1 MKALLESSEQSLL
14 AYCADLLAYHRTQLP
29 GGKRDGIPGNSVN
42 QQTIAEI
49 VVEITGHLTGRF
61 LGKIF
66 QLSSLSLA
74 IDFGLRDAG
83 YLFLSIEPAAPR
95 IYLIERSSRQME
107 KQSIAPLQFVQAMRS
122 NLGGGQ
128 LLSVTKDA
136 SDRIVRLSF
145 SVEDE
150 LGETKSAALVAQ
162 ITGRSAN
169 LFLLDGEGRIT
180 HALRSPKGAGQ
191 QIGEQYQPPVSQDPS
206 DIPGRAEVRSEP
218 ERLIEQGSFSSLSAA
233 ADDYYL
239 RRESAATFAARS
251 KALLGKINKELA
263 QALKL
268 QNNLNKDLAAHG
280 DSEQHKR
287 YGDLLLANIANATRD
302 GNKIKVKDYYS
313 EGAPE
318 IEIEG
323 DENASLQD
331 EAARYFARYTKA
343 KRATEEIG
351 ARRTQLVKTIARVAE
366 RKAELEKIIAARDEA
381 ALTLIEGAGKPTP
394 VRKSRRK
401 PDDKMPGVRRYR
413 SSDGYEIL
421 VGRAAHTNDQLTF
434 RIARPHDLWLH
445 SADYPGSHVVIRN
458 HARSEIPH
466 RTIIEAAQIAAKFSQ
481 AGDDSKVTVHYT
493 QRKFL
498 SKPKGAAPGLVR
510 MSSFKTINVEPKEG
524 IERIETQQ

>member
-1 MKALLESSEQSLL
+1 M
-14 AYCADLLAYHRTQLP
+14 
-29 GGKRDGIPGNSVN
+29 N
-42 QQTIAEI
+42 QQTIEEI
-49 VVEITGHLTGRF
+49 VQEIGSHLQGRF
-61 LGKIF
+61 LGRIF

-83 YLFLSIEPAAPR
+83 YLFISIDPAAPR
-95 IYLIERSSRQME
+95 LYLIERSSRQME

-122 NLGGGQ
+122 SLGGGR
-128 LLSVTKDA
+128 LLSITKDV

-150 LGETKSAALVAQ
+150 LGEAKSAALVAQ

-191 QIGEQYQPPVSQDPS
+191 QVGEQYHPPASQDPS
-206 DIPGRAEVRSEP
+206 DIPRKPGVPNEP
-218 ERLIEQGSFSSLSAA
+218 ERLLEKEGFSSLSAA

-268 QNNLNKDLAAHG
+268 QSNLHKDLAAHG

-287 YGDLLLANIANATRD
+287 HGDLLLANIANAKRD
-302 GNKIKVKDYYS
+302 GNRIKVKDYYS

-343 KRATEEIG
+343 KRATEEIS
-351 ARRTQLVKTIARVAE
+351 ARGTRLVETIARLAE
-366 RKAELEKIIAARDEA
+366 KKAEIERIIAARDEP
-381 ALTLIEGAGKPTP
+381 ALALFEGPGKPP
-394 VRKSRRK
+394 PARKSRRK
-401 PDDKMPGVRRYR
+401 PDDKIPGVRRYR

-445 SADYPGSHVVIRN
+445 SADYPGSHVVVRN
-458 HARSEIPH
+458 HTRSEIPH

>member
-1 MKALLESSEQSLL
+1 M
-14 AYCADLLAYHRTQLP
+14 
-29 GGKRDGIPGNSVN
+29 N
-42 QQTIAEI
+42 QQAIEEI
-49 VVEITGHLTGRF
+49 VNEIGGHLSGRF
-61 LGKIF
+61 LGRIF
-66 QLSSLSLA
+66 QLSALSIA

-83 YLFLSIEPAAPR
+83 YLFISVDAAAPR
-95 IYLIERSSRQME
+95 IYLVERTSRQLE

-122 NLGGGQ
+122 SLGGGRV
-128 LLSVTKDA
+128 LSVTKDI
-136 SDRIVRLSF
+136 SERIVRLSF

-150 LGETKSAALVAQ
+150 LGESRGAALLAQ
-162 ITGRSAN
+162 LTGRSAN
-169 LFLLDGEGRIT
+169 LFLLDREGRIT

-191 QIGEQYQPPVSQDPS
+191 QVGEQYHPPARQNLPANRRKEV
-206 DIPGRAEVRSEP
+206 IPNQQESPLEKVAFP
-218 ERLIEQGSFSSLSAA
+218 SLSAA

-251 KALLGKINKELA
+251 KATLDKIKKELA

-268 QNNLNKDLAAHG
+268 QSNLRKDLAAHG
-280 DSEQHKR
+280 DSAQHKR
-287 YGDLLLANIANATRD
+287 YGDLLLANIANAKRD
-302 GNKIKVKDYYS
+302 GNKIKLKDYYS

-318 IEIEG
+318 IEIEA
-323 DENASLQD
+323 DENTSFPD

-343 KRATEEIG
+343 KRATEEIS
-351 ARRTQLVKTIARVAE
+351 ARQTQLTETITRLEE
-366 RKAELEKIIAARDEA
+366 RKAELERIVAARDET
-381 ALTLIEGAGKPTP
+381 ALDLFQGTEATP
-394 VRKSRRK
+394 PVKKIKRK
-401 PDDKMPGVRRYR
+401 PADKLPGVRRYR

-458 HARSEIPH
+458 HTRSDIPH

-481 AGDDSKVTVHYT
+481 AGDESKVTVHYT

-498 SKPKGAAPGLVR
+498 SKPKGAALGLVR

-524 IERIETQQ
+524 IKRLEPAQ